1 MLVRSAAS
9 ILKPALESAGVRVFM
24 DFSDLEAG
32 DPWPQRLVEAASHS
46 MVVVVVLSRSY
57 SQRFWCMYELEV
69 ARQNPRVL
77 VIPIHFH
84 PFHELVPDGGVAAY
98 WASRDMAPECKHLVH
113 PELWAENLHA
123 LDDQVQA
130 YRRRTVSP
138 DKNEEWQL
146 AMRVVKRAVKEIP
159 LPVELQDEVVGF
171 KDQEAS
177 LLAQLPGE
185 TGPTASSTSG
195 CMAKV
200 GRARPLWPR
209 CCSMGGC
216 RRGLPAGCL

>member
-1 MLVRSAAS
+1 
-9 ILKPALESAGVRVFM
+9 
-24 DFSDLEAG
+24 
-32 DPWPQRLVEAASHS
+32 VEAASHS
-46 MVVVVVLSRSY
+46 MVVIVVLSRSY
-57 SQRFWCMYELEV
+57 SQRFWCMYELEL
-69 ARQNPRVL
+69 ARRNPRVL

-84 PFHELVPDGGVAAY
+84 PFPELVPDGGVAAY

-146 AMRVVKRAVKEIP
+146 AMRVVKRAVKQIP
-159 LPVELQDEVVGF
+159 LPVDLQDEVVGF

-177 LLAQLPGE
+177 LLAQLPGVDRPNRIQYLWLYGE
-185 TGPTASSTSG
+185 GGKGKTTL
-195 CMAKV
+195 AKV
-200 GRARPLWPR
+200 LFNGRLQERFTSRVFVSKGMQAARSKATSKP
-209 CCSMGGC
+209 C
-216 RRGLPAGCL
+216 